1 MDKQVTVGGLLNET
15 VAAVSASR
23 GALMLYVLILGG
35 ISAAGVLLGL
45 ADTVTTSVGV
55 GQMTLGNGA
64 GTALFGFGSAV
75 GSVIG
80 GFLLAKAVIATQRT
94 VEPGMT
100 GFGSY
105 FVMSILYG
113 FGVMV
118 GLILLVIPGIIL
130 IIRWVP
136 SLGFLIGSDKGAS
149 VSLSA
154 SWAATKG
161 HGIAI
166 FLASAVVLIAA
177 TLFAGVPI
185 GILTVLDESVAGIAS
200 GFFEAAAGAVFI
212 VFCAATYFRVDES
225 GDVYAATFE

>member
-23 GALMLYVLILGG
+23 GALMLYVLVLGG

-55 GQMTLGNGA
+55 GQMTPGNGA
-64 GTALFGFGSAV
+64 GTALFSFGSAV
-75 GSVIG
+75 ASVIG
-80 GFLLAKAVIATQRT
+80 GFLLAKGVIATQRT

-100 GFGSY
+100 GFGNY
-105 FVMSILYG
+105 FLMSILYG
-113 FGVMV
+113 FGVMF

-136 SLGFLIGSDKGAS
+136 SLGFLISSNKGAS
-149 VSLSA
+149 DALSA

-177 TLFAGVPI
+177 ILFAGVPV

-200 GFFEAAAGAVFI
+200 GFFEAVVGAVFI
-212 VFCAATYFRVDES
+212 VFGAATYFRVDES
-225 GDVYAATFE
+225 GDAYAATFE